1 VTEAVL
7 VVAIEVLERWVPPCH
22 RGGEV
27 ANLIAQAEQIA
38 GSTLRPADGDPT
50 GW

>member
-1 VTEAVL
+1 

-38 GSTLRPADGDPT
+38 G
-50 GW
+50 